1 MKKHIIML
9 ILIYFTGILSAAEYN
24 ANNFPQ
30 LELNLKLDANDFAQ
44 LNSFAPLSY
53 EDTNFR
59 NSVTPPLTLSLTPE
73 DLAFLNNLNEQA
85 HQIDSQRLPPSPA
98 DNPIIT
104 TINQPIDGNSQKIIH
119 YINEQAR
126 QLSKENPISNTK
138 SASTPSVRKDNNPL
152 HRVKVAIDMNDLPP
166 PIIANNYVQK
176 RPKPIRPKPR
186 TTYLKEDSCAIIKR
200 LLLRTNNSRK
210 K

>member
-30 LELNLKLDANDFAQ
+30 LKLNLILDANDFAR
-44 LNSFAPLSY
+44 LNSFKSPSHEKIAI
-53 EDTNFR
+53 
-59 NSVTPPLTLSLTPE
+59 TPPLTLSLTPK

-85 HQIDSQRLPPSPA
+85 HQIDLQRLPPSPA

-104 TINQPIDGNSQKIIH
+104 TMNQPIDKISQGIIH
-119 YINEQAR
+119 YVNEQAR
-126 QLSKENPISNTK
+126 ELSKKGLARNAR
-138 SASTPSVRKDNNPL
+138 SASRTVHSARNSPKLL
-152 HRVKVAIDMNDLPP
+152 HKVKTAIDMNDLPP

-176 RPKPIRPKPR
+176 RPKPR
-186 TTYLKEDSCAIIKR
+186 TTYLKEDFRAIIKR
-200 LLLRTNNSRK
+200 LLLRPNNPRK